1 MELKATINK
10 ETDLQGRFWSSG
22 IHHVFVD
29 NKPATIYVPENTILP
44 TFNKSTTKIQE
55 EGRIP
60 LGIDHLSDEI
70 LKDNQILA
78 KMNLLDVGSV
88 TQIGTDGKG
97 LYVMNSEIQNEQIKE
112 LNQKGELPSYSIIA
126 NFNGKKCPSGKVD
139 YIIDTVEIERI
150 DIVEQGG
157 CSSCNV
163 GENPDNLRLY
173 AKNSDNMDEDK
184 QKKINNKIQE
194 LKDLGV
200 NITLEEEQEE
210 SNEQEEEGESS
221 EENDEE
227 ETNEENESNDE
238 EDNPEDSEPSVKE
251 LLERLDNQE
260 QEIAELKKLGGKKPL
275 ENKADEEVEK
285 LIKAG
290 LATPK
295 MKEGLIATYNADTEA
310 FKTLKASLPKVAD
323 FSIKAKFGVKTDK
336 EKKEEKEQAK
346 NNEIKDMAKNVFG
359 VTL

>member
-10 ETDLQGRFWSSG
+10 ETDLQGKFWGSG
-22 IHHVFVD
+22 THHVFVD

-97 LYVMNSEIQNEQIKE
+97 LYVMNSQIQNEQIRE

-163 GENPDNLRLY
+163 GENPDNLQLY

-184 QKKINNKIQE
+184 QKEINNKIQE

-200 NITLEEEQEE
+200 DITLEEEQEE
-210 SNEQEEEGESS
+210 SNEQEEEESS

-238 EDNPEDSEPSVKE
+238 EDNLEDSEPSVKE

-260 QEIAELKKLGGKKPL
+260 KEIKELKKLGGKKPP
-275 ENKADEEVEK
+275 ENNTANDEVDK

-290 LATPK
+290 KATPK
-295 MKEGLIATYNADTEA
+295 MKESLIGVYNADPKA
-310 FKTLKASLPKVAD
+310 FKTLKASLPNMVD
-323 FSIKAKFGVKTDK
+323 FSIKAKYGGKPKDD
-336 EKKEEKEQAK
+336 EQKKKQSEMNKIAK
-346 NNEIKDMAKNVFG
+346 DVFKVDLG
-359 VTL
+359 E

>member
-1 MELKATINK
+1 MELKLKATINN
-10 ETDLQGRFWSSG
+10 ETDLQGKFWSSG

-29 NKPATIYVPENTILP
+29 DEPATIYVPENTILP
-44 TFNKSTTKIQE
+44 TFNNSQDKINN

-78 KMNLLDVGSV
+78 KMNLLDVGEV

-97 LYVMNSEIQNEQIKE
+97 LYVMNSEIKNEQIRE

-139 YIIDTVEIERI
+139 YIIESVDIERI
-150 DIVEQGG
+150 DIVEKGG
-157 CSSCNV
+157 CTSCNV
-163 GENPDNLRLY
+163 GENPSDLKLY
-173 AKNSDNMDEDK
+173 AKSSDNMDKEK
-184 QKKINNKIQE
+184 QEEINTKIKE
-194 LKDLGV
+194 LKELGV
-200 NITLEEEQEE
+200 DITLEEEQEE
-210 SNEQEEEGESS
+210 PSEQEEE
-221 EENDEE
+221 EEEQKEE
-227 ETNEENESNDE
+227 ETEEKP
-238 EDNPEDSEPSVKE
+238 PEDSEPSVKE

-260 QEIAELKKLGGKKPL
+260 QEIAELKKLGGKKPS
-275 ENKADEEVEK
+275 ENKADEEVDK

-290 LATPK
+290 FATPK

-323 FSIKAKFGVKTDK
+323 FSIKAKFGVKSEK

-346 NNEIKDMAKNVFG
+346 NNEIKDIAENVFG

>member
-10 ETDLQGRFWSSG
+10 ETDLQGKFWGSG
-22 IHHVFVD
+22 THHVFVD

-163 GENPDNLRLY
+163 GENPNNLRLY

-184 QKKINNKIQE
+184 QKKIEELIQE
-194 LKDLGV
+194 LKNLGV
-200 NITLEEEQEE
+200 EVTIEKQDDSKDEKSEDKQEDKKTDKNKKE
-210 SNEQEEEGESS
+210 NETIDKKEPDNLIIKELQDRIDKQEEEIE
-221 EENDEE
+221 
-227 ETNEENESNDE
+227 
-238 EDNPEDSEPSVKE
+238 
-251 LLERLDNQE
+251 
-260 QEIAELKKLGGKKPL
+260 ELKKLLAKKP
-275 ENKADEEVEK
+275 EDKEDASADEEVDK

-290 LATPK
+290 YATPK
-295 MKEGLIATYNADTEA
+295 MKKGLIATYNADTEA